1 MEWDIK
7 VYYID
12 MKISRKSPELLILI
26 MTVGAGLSWA
36 VWLNLLN
43 NFAIEKVNFTGA
55 EIGILQSLRE
65 VPGFL
70 AFTVIFVLAFIREQK
85 LAYISF
91 GLMGFGVLITG
102 LVETNLTFYLA
113 TIIMSTGF
121 HYYETISSSLTLQWI
136 DKDKTAEFLGR
147 VIATR
152 SAASIAAFS
161 LVWIMFEIFD
171 IEYLWIYFVGGGF
184 SVLAALFCWQYF
196 SYFPQEVTQTKKV
209 VLRKRYWLY
218 YALQFMGGARRQIF
232 VVFAAFLMVEKFEFS
247 VGEISLLLLANA
259 AINVTLAPKIGRL
272 IQRFGERRS
281 LIFEYV
287 GLALIFIGYAVVESS
302 AFAVFLYIADH
313 LFFSIAIAL
322 KTYFQKIA
330 DPADIASS
338 AGVSFSINHIAA
350 IFIPVVFGLIWLY
363 SPSLVFLAGAGMAIL
378 SLLLAL
384 NMPTKPTAGNEV
396 LLGKFS

>member
-1 MEWDIK
+1 
-7 VYYID
+7 

-43 NFAIEKVNFTGA
+43 NFAIEKVNFSGA

-70 AFTVIFVLAFIREQK
+70 AFTVIFVLAFVREQK

-91 GLMGFGVLITG
+91 GLMGLGVLITG

-113 TIIMSTGF
+113 TIVMSTGF

-161 LVWIMFEIFD
+161 LVWVMFEIFD
-171 IEYLWIYFVGGGF
+171 VEYLWIYFVGGGF

-196 SYFPQEVTQTKKV
+196 SYFPQKVTQTKKV

-281 LIFEYV
+281 LIFEYI

-350 IFIPVVFGLIWLY
+350 VFIPVVFGLIWLY
-363 SPSLVFLAGAGMAIL
+363 SPSLVFLAGAGMAVL

-384 NMPTKPTAGNEV
+384 NMPAKPTLGNEV
-396 LLGKFS
+396 LIGKFL

>member
-1 MEWDIK
+1 
-7 VYYID
+7 

-43 NFAIEKVNFTGA
+43 NFAIEKVNFSGA

-70 AFTVIFVLAFIREQK
+70 AFTVIFVLAFVREQK

-91 GLMGFGVLITG
+91 GLMGLGVLITG

-113 TIIMSTGF
+113 TIVMSTGF

-161 LVWIMFEIFD
+161 LVWVMFEIFD
-171 IEYLWIYFVGGGF
+171 VEYLWIYFVGGGF

-196 SYFPQEVTQTKKV
+196 SYFPQKVTQTKKV

-247 VGEISLLLLANA
+247 VGEISILLLANA

-281 LIFEYV
+281 LIFEYI

-350 IFIPVVFGLIWLY
+350 VFIPVVFGLIWLY
-363 SPSLVFLAGAGMAIL
+363 SPSLVFLAGAGMAVL

-384 NMPTKPTAGNEV
+384 NMPAKPTLGNEV
-396 LLGKFS
+396 LIGKFL